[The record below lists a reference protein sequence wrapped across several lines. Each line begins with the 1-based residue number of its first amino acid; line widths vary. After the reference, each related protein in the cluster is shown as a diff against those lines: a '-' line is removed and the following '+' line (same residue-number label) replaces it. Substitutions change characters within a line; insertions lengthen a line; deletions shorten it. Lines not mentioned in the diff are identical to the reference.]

1 VTVQSAIARPSRIL
15 VADDEDSIRELLSR
29 ALTEKGYAV
38 ETAKDGA
45 EALERVERQQY
56 NLVLLDIWMPRMN
69 GLEVLSRLHK
79 RPSPPRV
86 IVMTADNTPETLLHA
101 VKEEAYQ
108 CMAKPFEMHS
118 MTDLVE
124 RVLTSSAQAPA
135 IEVISARPQWI
146 QLLVPCERET
156 VERIESFLMTIK
168 SDLPEQVRRDVG
180 QAFHELLLNAIEWGG
195 RLDPNR
201 RVYIGC
207 VRTKRMILYRI
218 SDPGHGFRI
227 EGLEH
232 AAVNNPPDNVLRHV
246 EIREQKGMR
255 PGGFGLMLTRALVD
269 ELIYNEAHNEVIFLK
284 YLD

>member
-1 VTVQSAIARPSRIL
+1 MQSAIPQPNRIL
-15 VADDEDSIRELLSR
+15 IADDEDSIRELLSR
-29 ALTEKGYAV
+29 ALSEKGYAV
-38 ETAKDGA
+38 ETAKDGV

-56 NLVLLDIWMPRMN
+56 SLVLLDIWMPRMN
-69 GLEVLSRLHK
+69 GLEVLSKLHA

-101 VKEEAYQ
+101 VREEAYH
-108 CMAKPFEMHS
+108 CVPKPFSLHS

-124 RVLTSSAQAPA
+124 RVLTSSSQAPA
-135 IEVISARPQWI
+135 IEVISAEPQWI

-156 VERIESFLMTIK
+156 VERIESFLLSIRSEMTEKIRH
-168 SDLPEQVRRDVG
+168 EVG

-195 RLDPNR
+195 KLDPNR

-207 VRTKRMILYRI
+207 IRTRRMILYRI
-218 SDPGHGFRI
+218 SDPGHGFRL

-232 AAVNNPPDNVLRHV
+232 SAVNNPPDNVLRHV

-269 ELIYNEAHNEVIFLK
+269 ELIYNEAHNEVVFLK

>member
-1 VTVQSAIARPSRIL
+1 MQSAIPQPNRIL
-15 VADDEDSIRELLSR
+15 IADDEDSIRELLSR
-29 ALTEKGYAV
+29 ALSEKGYAV
-38 ETAKDGA
+38 EMAKDGV

-56 NLVLLDIWMPRMN
+56 SLVLLDIWMPRMN
-69 GLEVLSRLHK
+69 GLEVLSKLHA

-101 VKEEAYQ
+101 VREEAYH
-108 CMAKPFEMHS
+108 CVPKPFSLHS

-124 RVLTSSAQAPA
+124 RVLTSSSQAPA
-135 IEVISARPQWI
+135 IEVISAEPQWI

-156 VERIESFLMTIK
+156 VERIESFLLSIRSEMTGKIRH
-168 SDLPEQVRRDVG
+168 EVG

-195 RLDPNR
+195 KLDPNR

-207 VRTKRMILYRI
+207 IRTRRMILYRI
-218 SDPGHGFRI
+218 SDPGHGFRL

-232 AAVNNPPDNVLRHV
+232 SAVNNPPDNVLRHV

-269 ELIYNEAHNEVIFLK
+269 ELIYNEAHNEVVFLK